1 MSLTQGDLV
10 LTEVTIPR
18 RGVLGSETG
27 AEQQGRRVADISL
40 PEGSLLVAV
49 GRGESLEIV
58 NGSTI
63 LYPGDAVICVS
74 KEGLESAVRD
84 VLLSV

>member
-1 MSLTQGDLV
+1 
-10 LTEVTIPR
+10 
-18 RGVLGSETG
+18 
-27 AEQQGRRVADISL
+27 VADISL

-58 NGSTI
+58 TGATV

-74 KEGLESAVRD
+74 KEGLESKIRD
-84 VLLSV
+84 ALLAL